1 MRLAS
6 SRTACAASARSRSFG
21 RPWLGALL
29 SLSLT
34 SLGSLASLGCGGSTA
49 GAGGAGAS
57 GAGGDG
63 GKPEPTPL
71 PPLESAVDTTVRTF
85 QPVLAQA
92 SPETASPAD
101 VALQTELLAQGYGDR
116 AEQAGDALVGLTLD
130 GNAAPAPGTRTLV
143 ARFTHLADIQLADDE
158 SPIRLCSFDTTV
170 VSGAYRPQ
178 DGHMCRVLNAMVRT
192 LNAYHESTP
201 LDFVLLGGD
210 NADNAQKNEIE
221 WVTRILAG
229 DASVECDSGADDD
242 PVPGPDNDPKDAFVA
257 PGLDVPFFWVTGNH
271 DILVQGNFKPE
282 LYAADAVGESAATGT
297 RDWSQPGGPVVQG
310 TVPADPERLP
320 LVRAEMLD
328 YLAARGDTGIDA
340 ATAATG
346 KTNYAF
352 DVEGTALR
360 VVVIDTAAATGASE
374 GLLRQG
380 DVDLHI
386 VPLLDAAAAEG
397 KWVIVTSHHSGA
409 RLTDGGGFGGE
420 SFDDAVTPDAF
431 RALLGSYG
439 NVLMHLGAHSHEHV
453 VRVIDP
459 AGGTPYWE
467 VESESLADFP
477 NQSRVFEVWDEGN
490 GTLAIESR
498 AIDFSVEDDPVAA
511 EGLAL
516 ATLDYTSGWTTDGRG
531 DPSARNVTLYVPMPP

>member
-1 MRLAS
+1 MRLS
-6 SRTACAASARSRSFG
+6 SWLVSSTLTALSVLSA
-21 RPWLGALL
+21 LGM
-29 SLSLT
+29 
-34 SLGSLASLGCGGSTA
+34 LGCGGA
-49 GAGGAGAS
+49 AAGGGGAGGGGS
-57 GAGGDG
+57 GGDG
-63 GKPEPTPL
+63 GEPEPTPL
-71 PPLESAVDTTVRTF
+71 PPLESASDTTTRTF
-85 QPVLAQA
+85 APVVAQA
-92 SPETASPAD
+92 VPETESPALIE
-101 VALQTELLAQGYGDR
+101 VQNELLAAGYGER
-116 AEQAGDALVGLTLD
+116 AEQPGDALVGLTLD
-130 GNAAPAPGTRTLV
+130 GGPAPAPAARTLV

-192 LNAYHESTP
+192 LNAYHTATP

-257 PGLDVPFFWVTGNH
+257 EGLDVPFFWVTGNH

-282 LYAADAVGESAATGT
+282 LYAQDAVGETAATGT

-310 TVPADPERLP
+310 TVPADPERVP
-320 LVRAEMLD
+320 LVRADMLA

-352 DVEGTALR
+352 DVEGTPLR
-360 VVVIDTAAATGASE
+360 VVVVDTAAATGASE
-374 GLLRQG
+374 GLLRQA
-380 DVDLHI
+380 DVNQL
-386 VPLLDAAAAEG
+386 VTPLLDAAAAEG
-397 KWVIVTSHHSGA
+397 KWVIVTSHHASA

-477 NQSRVFEVWDEGN
+477 NQSRVFEVWDDGN
-490 GTLAIESR
+490 GVLAIESR
-498 AIDFSVEDDPVAA
+498 AIDFVVDGDPVAA

-516 ATLDYTSGWTTDGRG
+516 ATLDYTSGWTGDGRG
-531 DPSARNVTLYVPMPP
+531 DASARNVTLYVPMP